1 MAIHFRYNDGYPA
14 VNNDAKLYAA
24 LAHSEKLHE
33 LEKPVLQAEDFG
45 VYTEKYPCVFF
56 FLGVGDTPALHDA
69 QFDFNMAVLEKGVAW
84 YKTILETKELLTK

>member
-1 MAIHFRYNDGYPA
+1 M
-14 VNNDAKLYAA
+14 
-24 LAHSEKLHE
+24 HE
-33 LEKPVLQAEDFG
+33 LEEPVLQAEDFG

>member
-1 MAIHFRYNDGYPA
+1 MRNDPTLYQTF
-14 VNNDAKLYAA
+14 AKEPL
-24 LAHSEKLHE
+24 LHT

-69 QFDFNMAVLEKGVAW
+69 QFDFDMAILEKRGRVVQNLA
-84 YKTILETKELLTK
+84 LSS